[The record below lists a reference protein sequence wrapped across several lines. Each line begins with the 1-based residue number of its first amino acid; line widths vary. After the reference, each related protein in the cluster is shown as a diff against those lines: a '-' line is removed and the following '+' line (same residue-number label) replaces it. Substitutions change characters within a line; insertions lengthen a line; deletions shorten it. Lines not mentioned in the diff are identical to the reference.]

1 MNENRIVLFAD
12 EKAERNNRIWD
23 DIRYCE
29 SMRAEYEDALSECST
44 QIGELECLETGLLK
58 VSEGFESRQQYR
70 RQVVLA
76 ISEMPE
82 LLNMGMIF
90 AQGMTGLLNG
100 AQYRAVCDGMSS
112 ASERV
117 KEKLNELTAQ
127 AESYRNEI
135 GSLEDEMWYLYN
147 QLE

>member
-1 MNENRIVLFAD
+1 MNENSVILFAE
-12 EKAERNNRIWD
+12 EKAERNNKIWD
-23 DIRYCE
+23 DIRCCE
-29 SMRAEYEDALSECST
+29 SMRAAYEDALNECST
-44 QIGELECLETGLLK
+44 QIGELERLETGLLQ
-58 VSEGFESRQQYR
+58 VNEGFESRQQCR
-70 RQVVLA
+70 RQAALT

-90 AQGMTGLLNG
+90 AQGMTDLLNG
-100 AQYRAVCDGMSS
+100 AQYRAVCDAMSS

-127 AESYRNEI
+127 AESYRSEI
-135 GSLEDEMWYLYN
+135 SCLEDTMWYLYN